1 MAGLILRIP
10 EGGEGRMTLCKKCYH
25 EIRYLDGNWI
35 HIEIDHREHCNCN
48 DILVN
53 APSSKKENK

>member
-25 EIRYLDGNWI
+25 EIRYLDGKGI
-35 HIEIDHREHCNCN
+35 HIAIDHREHCNREGG
-48 DILVN
+48 
-53 APSSKKENK
+53 KKC